1 MRAIQCVPG
10 VIDQPQRGYPVSP
23 SPHLQFLTASPTPP
37 SPGTTAEPPLTHAR
51 RRHFHDLFL
60 QLHGPSQGTVVP
72 IYVGPQF
79 PRKKLKG
86 MTRNI
91 FRLLVILPLYV
102 ICGIMMSLWFIHR
115 TQGFS
120 SWTFSF
126 VNHTPTVDYKL
137 SKSGQWY
144 PETISNG
151 LSGSSGSPD
160 GSKHP
165 DYTCCNSSVLTLFTT
180 FRDSDARRNIH
191 NTTLRNWASLRP
203 ALLPVLFLSPDT
215 GLSWPRLASQLG
227 WRVEEAPRLKSGV
240 PVLKSMFQ
248 LVLEKYPSPF
258 VGFANADNIFGPSLL
273 HTLHQL
279 GTNNESLVHSRM
291 SLVVGRRKN
300 LPENKV
306 PNIDTSSQFVDNVGP
321 RVRTFRENAQDYFIV
336 SRRSGYCWKS
346 VPNFVV
352 GRVGFD
358 NWLVVKAQMWNIS
371 LIDATNTINDVHL
384 VGKDGVR
391 SGWRI
396 NQGQE
401 KYLNRGVAGKFN
413 YKSGLTGCA
422 YWRTVKK
429 KEKQFSHI
437 VLTKAERMGKRCARP
452 VSVNECINGL

>member
-1 MRAIQCVPG
+1 MCPKRDRPTATGVPRFT
-10 VIDQPQRGYPVSP
+10 QPTSAVPNCL
-23 SPHLQFLTASPTPP
+23 PHPTKPRYH
-37 SPGTTAEPPLTHAR
+37 SRPPLTHVR
-51 RRHFHDLFL
+51 CRHLHDLFL
-60 QLHGPSQGTVVP
+60 QLHGPTQGTVVP
-72 IYVGPQF
+72 NYGRPQCSL
-79 PRKKLKG
+79 KKLKG
-86 MTRNI
+86 MARNI

-102 ICGIMMSLWFIHR
+102 ICGIVMSLWYIHR

-126 VNHTPTVDYKL
+126 VKHTPTVDYKL

-273 HTLHQL
+273 HTLNEL

-291 SLVVGRRKN
+291 SLVVGRRRN
-300 LPENKV
+300 LLEDKV
-306 PNIDTSSQFVDNVGP
+306 RDMDTSSQFVDRVGP
-321 RVRTFRENAQDYFIV
+321 RLRTFREVAQDYFIV
-336 SRRSGYCWKS
+336 SSRSGYCWKS
-346 VPNFVV
+346 VPDFVI

-384 VGKDGVR
+384 VGKDGVK
-391 SGWRI
+391 SGWNI
-396 NQGQE
+396 NEGEQ
-401 KYLNRGVAGKFN
+401 KYLNHYVAGEKFN
-413 YKSGLTGCA
+413 YKTGLIGCA

-429 KEKQFSHI
+429 KQKLVSHI
-437 VLTKAERMGKRCARP
+437 VLTKADRKGNRCARP
-452 VSVNECINGL
+452 VSVNECVNGL